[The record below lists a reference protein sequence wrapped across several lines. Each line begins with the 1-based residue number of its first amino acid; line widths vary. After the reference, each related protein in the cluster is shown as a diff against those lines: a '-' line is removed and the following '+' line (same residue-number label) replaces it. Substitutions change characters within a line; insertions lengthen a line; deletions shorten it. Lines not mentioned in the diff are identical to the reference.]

1 MVSSINSAVATEI
14 LRESSDFKT
23 KALKKEEDKLKKYQD
38 EVNIGNKRI
47 SDLGQFK
54 TFLEDLSY
62 QVTDFTFNPLS
73 KSNVFDA
80 KKAIAPKKLSENY
93 ANIKVKS
100 GASNQNIPFQIIRMA
115 KGEILQSTKVFNP
128 KDKMSDIVS
137 EIADKKVTFTVL
149 DNGMKS
155 QNFDD
160 KDANVVGTGDNQFKV
175 GEFSIG
181 NSMKIKIE
189 EKDTLGKIVDKIND
203 ITKTY
208 GEANNPHVVAEVIKN
223 KEGKYFIWIKSDAK
237 HHGVQNKFEITGDNS
252 GKFTEYR
259 ETIDV
264 SFNDDTTVE
273 RFVADLKHNAK
284 KADIEVVY
292 NPDKTEGGNILLKSL
307 LTGEGNEIVV
317 DKNLEKIIGTSNKI
331 LGAKDAKIKVNGL
344 EITSK
349 TNNIETDSLKID
361 LFGEPKDSE
370 LTEEFNLKI
379 ADDTEGLYEK
389 LESLAKSYNNL
400 SLFVAQHSLKVH
412 DENVYSKPAIK
423 ATLSV
428 HKDILSSLNDQLFN
442 YFSQFNQAGGYVAEN
457 QISDLGIGIISK
469 EITPPSENV
478 GEVEQNYMPVQYY
491 EIVIDKSKLQKA
503 IEEKFDTFKEVLSTQ
518 FNSTNNDFSLNNN
531 HKDVSFEVQGI
542 KSLEYNVDYNKIK
555 YMTNISNENTANAKI
570 NDSLSDKHYFLI
582 NDVRIPVDKNTT
594 YTSLVDEINKH
605 ASATK
610 IRADLLDSSNKI
622 ISTKNLEANQKVK
635 IALSSYYRT
644 KEERQKIEKGQ
655 TNLQKQDNL
664 RDKLVLVD
672 VNNVLSGIFN
682 SDESKDLD
690 DKTENEILGDRIPQI
705 RFFDT
710 SSVIKVE
717 ANLRN
722 YEKAGI
728 PAYLQLADS
737 KKYEEGGIIKI
748 LPKLDTSKSSKY
760 IDLQN
765 FEVSYDAKFNGNS
778 TIIAKQGMADKINNT
793 LMSYIDSN
801 RIIDGLIQHEI
812 SEKQYKESNLSFEK
826 EAFKYRKAR
835 IERDFAMIKAA
846 EMKLATQQAYLKQMS
861 NDNHN
866 S

>member
-54 TFLEDLSY
+54 TVLEDLSY

-80 KKAIAPKKLSENY
+80 KKALFPKKLSENY

-115 KGEILQSTKVFNP
+115 KGEILQSKKSFKP
-128 KDKMSDIVS
+128 DDKMSDIAS

-155 QNFDD
+155 ENFDD

-181 NSMKIKIE
+181 NSIKIKIE
-189 EKDTLGKIVDKIND
+189 NGDTLEKIVDKVND
-203 ITKTY
+203 QTKIH
-208 GEANNPHVVAEVIKN
+208 GEENNPHVVAEIVKN

-252 GKFTEYR
+252 SKFTEYS

-264 SFNDDTTVE
+264 PFNHDTTIGS
-273 RFVADLKHNAK
+273 FVSDLKHNAK

-292 NPDKTEGGNILLKSL
+292 NPDKEKGGKISFKSL
-307 LTGEGNEIVV
+307 LTGRGNETQIDADLRIFGNPV
-317 DKNLEKIIGTSNKI
+317 DI
-331 LGAKDAKIKVNGL
+331 LKAQDAEIKVNGM
-344 EITSK
+344 EIKSK

-361 LFGEPKDSE
+361 LFGEPKDSKP
-370 LTEEFNLKI
+370 TEEFNLKI
-379 ADDTEGLYEK
+379 TDNTEGLYEK

-457 QISDLGIGIISK
+457 QISDLGIGIIFK

-531 HKDVSFEVQGI
+531 HKDVSFEVQGV
-542 KSLEYNVDYNKIK
+542 KNLEYNVDYSKIK
-555 YMTNISNENTANAKI
+555 YMANISNENTTNAKI

-582 NDVRIPVDKNTT
+582 KDVRIPVDSETT
-594 YTSLVDEINKH
+594 YASLVDEINKH
-605 ASATK
+605 ASTTK
-610 IRADLLDSSNKI
+610 IRADLLNDSNQI
-622 ISTKNLEANQKVK
+622 ISTKNLGTNQKVK
-635 IALSSYYRT
+635 IALSPYYRT

-672 VNNVLSGIFN
+672 VNNVLRGIFN

-690 DKTENEILGDRIPQI
+690 DKTAKEILGDRIPQI
-705 RFFDT
+705 KFFDT
-710 SSVIKVE
+710 SSVVE
-717 ANLRN
+717 VKANSRN
-722 YEKAGI
+722 YEKTDI
-728 PAYLQLADS
+728 RAYLQLANS
-737 KKYEEGGIIKI
+737 KKYKKGGIIKI

-765 FEVSYDAKFNGNS
+765 FEVSYYAKTNGSS

-826 EAFKYRKAR
+826 EAFKYKKAR
-835 IERDFAMIKAA
+835 IDRDFAMIKAA

>member
-80 KKAIAPKKLSENY
+80 KKALFPKKLSENY